1 MKAMNEGE
9 LILLSGNANRPLAEK
24 IATYLNSPLVSAD
37 IGAFSDGETHVKI
50 LEDVRGRDVFIIQ
63 PTSPPTNQNMM
74 ELLVMV
80 DAVKRASAGR
90 ITAVMPYFGYARQ
103 DRKDQPRV
111 PISAKLVA
119 NLLTAARV
127 DRVLTLDLHAHQIQG
142 FFDIPLDHIYA
153 IHVFIEYFKKKKL
166 KDLVIVSPD
175 VGGIKMARGYAARL
189 GVDLAVVDKRRLSDS
204 ETEVMNILG
213 DVKDKNA
220 IIVDDIVA
228 TAGSLCEAATA
239 IKKAGAKKVYS
250 AITHPILSGPAIER
264 LNKSE
269 IEELCVTDS
278 IQLTPEKQSDRI
290 TVVSVGDLM
299 GEAIKRIHRSESI
312 SSLFN

>member
-1 MKAMNEGE
+1 MKSGE

-24 IATYLNSPLVSAD
+24 IAAYLKMPLSKAD

-50 LEDVRGRDVFIIQ
+50 LDDVRGREVFIIQ
-63 PTSPPTNQNMM
+63 PTSPPTNQNLM
-74 ELLVMV
+74 ELLVMI
-80 DAVKRASAGR
+80 DAIKRASAGR
-90 ITAVMPYFGYARQ
+90 ISAVVPYFGYARQ

-111 PISAKLVA
+111 PITAKLVA

-127 DRVLTLDLHAHQIQG
+127 DRVVTLDLHAHQIQG

-153 IHVFIEYFKKKKL
+153 INVFVDYFESKKL

-175 VGGIKMARGYAARL
+175 VGGIKMARGYATRL
-189 GVDLAVVDKRRLSDS
+189 GVDMAVVDKRRLSDS

-213 DVKDKNA
+213 DVKGKNA

-228 TAGSLCEAATA
+228 TAGSLCEAASA
-239 IKKAGAKKVYS
+239 IKKAGALKVFS

-264 LNKSE
+264 IDKSD

-278 IQLTPEKQSDRI
+278 IQLTDDKKNKKI

-299 GEAIKRIHRSESI
+299 GEAIRRIHHAESV
-312 SSLFN
+312 SSLFR

>member
-1 MKAMNEGE
+1 MNEGE
-9 LILLSGNANRPLAEK
+9 LLLLSGNANRPLAEK
-24 IATYLNSPLVSAD
+24 IATYLKTPLVDAD

-127 DRVLTLDLHAHQIQG
+127 DRVVTLDLHAHQIQG

-153 IHVFIEYFKKKKL
+153 IPVFLEYFKKKNL

-175 VGGIKMARGYAARL
+175 VGGIKMARGYASRM
-189 GVDLAVVDKRRLSDS
+189 GVDMAVVDKRRINDS

-228 TAGSLCEAATA
+228 TAGSLCEAAAA

-264 LNKSE
+264 LAKSE

-278 IQLTPEKQSDRI
+278 IQLSDDKQSPKI
-290 TVVSVGDLM
+290 TIVSVGDLM

>member
-1 MKAMNEGE
+1 MNEGQ
-9 LILLSGNANRPLAEK
+9 LVLLSGNANRPLADR
-24 IATYLNSPLVSAD
+24 IAKYLKTQLINAEVD
-37 IGAFSDGETHVKI
+37 AFSDGETHVKI
-50 LEDVRGRDVFIIQ
+50 LENVRGCDVFIIQ

-111 PISAKLVA
+111 PITAKLVA

-153 IHVFIEYFKKKKL
+153 INVFLEYYKKKNL

-204 ETEVMNILG
+204 ETQVMNILG
-213 DVKDKNA
+213 DVKGKNA

-228 TAGSLCEAATA
+228 TAGSLCEAAAA

-250 AITHPILSGPAIER
+250 AISHPILSGPAIER
-264 LNKSE
+264 LVDSE

-278 IQLTPEKQSDRI
+278 IQLPKEKEHAKI
-290 TVVSVGDLM
+290 KVVTVGDLM

-312 SSLFN
+312 SSLFK